1 MVHMSNLTITY
12 EFEFQNGEKFVYPL
26 KLDKETVSLIPERK
40 LPLPPWTK
48 LEHFQC
54 IVCPLLKEKESH
66 CPIAVNIADLIEH
79 FKDIQSTEHVQIT
92 VYTEERTYRK
102 EAPAQKGLSSIFGI
116 IMATSNC
123 PLMNF
128 LKPMARYHLPFSTDE
143 ETIIRSVSM
152 YLLSQYFIAKK
163 KEQPDLSL
171 NHLDRAYSMVQK
183 VNRGIFNR
191 ISSVVRESKSQ
202 GDAVNNAVII
212 LDVFS
217 QLLQIEIEQKLDSFA
232 TLFEGI
238 SFFDS
243 FKDPQR
249 TLKTNS

>member
-1 MVHMSNLTITY
+1 MVTMSNLTITY

-26 KLDKETVSLIPERK
+26 KLDKETVSLISDRK
-40 LPLPPWTK
+40 APLPPWTK

-54 IVCPLLKEKESH
+54 VVCPLLKEKEPY

-123 PLMNF
+123 PIMNF

-171 NHLDRAYSMVQK
+171 DHLDHAYSMVQK
-183 VNRGIFNR
+183 VNRGICNR

-212 LDVFS
+212 LDAFS
-217 QLLQIEIEQKLDSFA
+217 HLLKIEIEQKLDSFA

-243 FKDPQR
+243 FKDPQEH
-249 TLKTNS
+249 